1 MPAETAKPDEPAP
14 PTEPATL
21 SLAAD
26 FPVADLAQWRA
37 AVSAVLAK
45 SGVPED
51 ADPVAELS
59 FTTYDGIT
67 IRPLYT
73 ADDAPAL
80 DDDGMPGHVPFIRGT
95 TEDGAAAGGWDVRAR
110 HADPDPARTGRAV
123 LEDLERGATS
133 LWFGLGDAG
142 IAVDDLPTVLDGVY
156 LDLAPIVLDA
166 GAYTERA
173 AAALLTLAEQR
184 GVDAAELSGSLGA
197 DPIGLRARTGADAD
211 LGLLLNLAQRSEHA
225 PKLRVATVDAT
236 IYHDAGA
243 SDAQELGV
251 AASVGV
257 AYLRTLVDGG
267 SSVDDAL
274 AALEFRYAV
283 TAEQFPSIAKLR
295 AARRIWDRIAELSGP
310 SDDRAGQHQ
319 HAVTSAAMLTRRD
332 PWVNLLRGTIGCFAA
347 AIGGAAAVTV
357 LPFDAALG
365 LPDDFS
371 RRIARNTQAVL
382 HDESSLAR
390 VVDAAGGSWFVEA
403 LTEALAEQAWTVF
416 TELERAGGALAALN
430 DGTLAALLATTQQQR
445 ADDIAHRRAPI
456 TGVSEFA
463 FVGEAPVERRAAAH
477 PDTSGA
483 LLPSLRY
490 AQDFEQLRDRT
501 DAAAAADGD
510 RPKVFLAG
518 LGSLAASSGRSG
530 FAANLFQAAGLEC
543 VTAAGDIEEL
553 VAAFRDSGTT
563 VACLCSTDKIYADT
577 AQTAAAALRA
587 AGAVQVW
594 LAGTYETD
602 GVDGY
607 VHVGCDA
614 LAVLRSTVETL
625 GVK

>member
-1 MPAETAKPDEPAP
+1 MSAEPEPPPEPDS
-14 PTEPATL
+14 L

-26 FPVADLAQWRA
+26 FPAADLEQWRA

-45 SGVPED
+45 SGVPAD

-59 FTTYDGIT
+59 FTTYDGII

-73 ADDAPAL
+73 AEDTHSLAE
-80 DDDGMPGHVPFIRGT
+80 DGRPGHPPFVRGAS
-95 TEDGAAAGGWDVRAR
+95 EDGAAAGGWDVRAR
-110 HADPDPARTGRAV
+110 HADPDAARTSRAV

-133 LWFGLGDAG
+133 LWLVLGDAG
-142 IAVDDLPTVLDGVY
+142 IAVDDLPAVLDGVY

-166 GAYTERA
+166 GGDTERA
-173 AAALLTLAEQR
+173 AFALLSLAEQR
-184 GVDAAELSGSLGA
+184 GVDRGDLAGSLGA
-197 DPIGLRARTGADAD
+197 DPIGLRARTGAPAD
-211 LGLLLNLAQRSEHA
+211 LSLLLTLVEQSKRA
-225 PKLRVATVDAT
+225 PRLHIATVDAT
-236 IYHDAGA
+236 VYHEAGA

-257 AYLRTLVDGG
+257 AYLRALVDGG
-267 SSVDDAL
+267 LSVDDAL
-274 AALEFRYAV
+274 VAIEFRYAV

-295 AARRIWDRIAELSGP
+295 AARRIWDRIAELSGAG
-310 SDDRAGQHQ
+310 DDRPGQHQ
-319 HAVTSAAMLTRRD
+319 HAVTSAAMLTQRD

-357 LPFDAALG
+357 LPFDAAIG

-390 VVDAAGGSWFVEA
+390 VLDAAGGSWFVEA
-403 LTEALAEQAWTVF
+403 LTDELAEKAWTVF
-416 TELERAGGALAALN
+416 TDLERAGGALAALD
-430 DGTLAALLATTQQQR
+430 DGTLADLLNATQEQR

-456 TGVSEFA
+456 TGVTEFA
-463 FVGEAPVERRAAAH
+463 FVGEPSVERAAA
-477 PDTSGA
+477 PAVDRSAA
-483 LLPSLRY
+483 LLPALRY
-490 AQDFEQLRDRT
+490 AQDFEELRDLT
-501 DAAAAADGD
+501 DEWAEHSGQ

-518 LGSLAASSGRSG
+518 LGSLAASAGRSG
-530 FAANLFQAAGLEC
+530 FAANLFQSAGLEC
-543 VTAAGDIEEL
+543 VTAAGNTDEL

-563 VACLCSTDKIYADT
+563 VACLCSTDKIYTEA
-577 AQTAAAALRA
+577 AAPAAAALRE
-587 AGAVQVW
+587 AGATQLW
-594 LAGTYETD
+594 LAGKHETD

-614 LAVLRSTVETL
+614 LAVLRSTVEML
-625 GVK
+625 GVN